1 MILPFEPYNPI
12 WKANFDSIQH
22 ELLTLLKPIRS
33 RVDQIGSTAV
43 EGLSAKPII
52 DILIGL
58 EEEKDLDR
66 IPLLL
71 RDKYYVYYEKY
82 NEDMPYRRFFVAL
95 VDRPE
100 VLGLPEHIAPGDEI
114 PARLHDHSLRV
125 AHIHTIPLNSKHW
138 LRHIAFRDY
147 LRAHDEVRDQYQ
159 AIKGKLVL
167 QQWKDGNEYNHAKDE
182 FLKEHEAKAVEWYN
196 KGCGTIES

>member
-22 ELLTLLKPIRS
+22 ELLALLKPIRS
-33 RVDQIGSTAV
+33 RVDHIGSTAV

-58 EEEKDLDR
+58 EEENDLDL
-66 IPLLL
+66 IPFLLQG
-71 RDKYYVYYEKY
+71 KCYVYYEKY

-95 VDRPE
+95 IDRPE
-100 VLGLPEHIAPGDEI
+100 VLGLPAHIAPDDEI
-114 PARLHDHSLRV
+114 PVRLHDHSLRI
-125 AHIHTIPLNSKHW
+125 AHIHSIPTSSVHW

-147 LRAHDEVRDQYQ
+147 LRVHEEVRVQYQ
-159 AIKGKLVL
+159 VIKEKLAL
-167 QQWKDGNEYNHAKDE
+167 QQWKDGNDYNDAKDE
-182 FLKEHEAKAVEWYN
+182 FLKEHEAKAVEWY
-196 KGCGTIES
+196 KKVYGTIK

>member
-22 ELLTLLKPIRS
+22 ELLALLKPIRS
-33 RVDQIGSTAV
+33 RVDHIGSTAV

-58 EEEKDLDR
+58 EEENDLDL
-66 IPLLL
+66 IPFLLQG
-71 RDKYYVYYEKY
+71 KCYVYYEKY

-95 VDRPE
+95 IDRPE
-100 VLGLPEHIAPGDEI
+100 VLGLPAHIAPDDEI
-114 PARLHDHSLRV
+114 PARLHDHSLRI
-125 AHIHTIPLNSKHW
+125 AHIHSIPTSSVHW

-147 LRAHDEVRDQYQ
+147 LRVHEEVRVHYQ
-159 AIKGKLVL
+159 AIKEKLAL
-167 QQWKDGNEYNHAKDE
+167 QQWKDGNDYNDAKDE
-182 FLKEHEAKAVEWYN
+182 FLKKHEAKAVEWY
-196 KGCGTIES
+196 KKVYGTIK

>member
-12 WKANFDSIQH
+12 WKANFDGIQN

-33 RVDQIGSTAV
+33 RVDHIGSTAV

-58 EEEKDLDR
+58 EEENDLDL
-66 IPLLL
+66 IPFLLQG
-71 RDKYYVYYEKY
+71 KCYVYYEKY

-95 VDRPE
+95 IDRPE
-100 VLGLPEHIAPGDEI
+100 VLGLPEHIAPDDEI
-114 PARLHDHSLRV
+114 PARLHDHSLRI
-125 AHIHTIPLNSKHW
+125 AHIHSIPTSSVHW

-147 LRAHDEVRDQYQ
+147 LRVHEEVRGQYQ
-159 AIKGKLVL
+159 AIKEKLVL
-167 QQWKDGNEYNHAKDE
+167 QQWKDGNDYNDAKDE
-182 FLKEHEAKAVEWYN
+182 FLKEHEAKAVEWY
-196 KGCGTIES
+196 KKVYGIIK

>member
-12 WKANFDSIQH
+12 WKANFDNIQH
-22 ELLTLLKPIRS
+22 ELFTLLKPIRS
-33 RVDQIGSTAV
+33 RVDHIGSTAV

-58 EEEKDLDR
+58 EEENDLDR

-71 RDKYYVYYEKY
+71 RDKCYVYYEKY
-82 NEDMPYRRFFVAL
+82 NEDMPYRRFFIAL
-95 VDRPE
+95 IDRPE
-100 VLGLPEHIAPGDEI
+100 VLGLPEQIAPGDEI

-125 AHIHTIPLNSKHW
+125 AHIHSIPLQSKHW

-147 LRAHDEVRDQYQ
+147 LRAHDNVRDRYQ
-159 AIKGKLVL
+159 ALKEKLVL
-167 QQWKDGNEYNHAKDE
+167 QQWKDGNDYNDAKDE

-196 KGCGTIES
+196 SGMVQ

>member
-12 WKANFDSIQH
+12 WKANFDGIQN

-33 RVDQIGSTAV
+33 RVDHIGSTAV

-58 EEEKDLDR
+58 EEENDLDL
-66 IPLLL
+66 IPFLLQG
-71 RDKYYVYYEKY
+71 KCYVYYEKY

-95 VDRPE
+95 IDRPE
-100 VLGLPEHIAPGDEI
+100 VLGVPEHIAPDDEI
-114 PARLHDHSLRV
+114 PARLHDHSLRI
-125 AHIHTIPLNSKHW
+125 AHIHSIPTSSVHW

-147 LRAHDEVRDQYQ
+147 LRVHEEVRGQYQ
-159 AIKGKLVL
+159 VIKEKLVL
-167 QQWKDGNEYNHAKDE
+167 QQWKDGNDYNDAKDE
-182 FLKEHEAKAVEWYN
+182 FLKEHEAKAVEWY
-196 KGCGTIES
+196 KKVYGTIK

>member
-1 MILPFEPYNPI
+1 M

-33 RVDQIGSTAV
+33 RVDHIGSTAV

-58 EEEKDLDR
+58 EEENDLDR

-71 RDKYYVYYEKY
+71 RDKCYVYYEKY

-100 VLGLPEHIAPGDEI
+100 VLGLPEHIAPGNEI

-196 KGCGTIES
+196 SGMVQ